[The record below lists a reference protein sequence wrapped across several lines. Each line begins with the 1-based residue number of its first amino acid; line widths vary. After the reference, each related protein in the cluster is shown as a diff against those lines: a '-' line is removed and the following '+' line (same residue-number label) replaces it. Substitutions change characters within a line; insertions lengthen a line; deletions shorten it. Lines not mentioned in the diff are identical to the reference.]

1 MARKREGALTE
12 SEKRIVKGLLSSGER
27 NQDIQALVNLG
38 REATINSARIT
49 KVKQDDTIVPA
60 PEVELEFFWEKEEV
74 LRSSNWFECI
84 RRRTVDPCQR
94 SNALGR
100 SGFQQPGPQ
109 VQGIGICCSGKHR
122 LDLFAA

>member
-60 PEVELEFFWEKEEV
+60 PEVELEFFLGER
-74 LRSSNWFECI
+74 RSATFLKL
-84 RRRTVDPCQR
+84 V
-94 SNALGR
+94 
-100 SGFQQPGPQ
+100 
-109 VQGIGICCSGKHR
+109 
-122 LDLFAA
+122 